1 MVRIAVQVTSGAARF
16 SVAVQ
21 ADSIERALEI
31 VKRQNPRGVLRRG
44 ARRDVR
50 ARRAGEDGGV
60 SWPVRDPGPPQ
71 RGVREH
77 SKSFLGERVLRR
89 EVTK

>member
-31 VKRQNPRGVLRRG
+31 VKRQNLG
-44 ARRDVR
+44 RDCEVNFLI
-50 ARRAGEDGGV
+50 
-60 SWPVRDPGPPQ
+60 DPGAFFVAEPAATFGPAD
-71 RGVREH
+71 RG
-77 SKSFLGERVLRR
+77 S
-89 EVTK
+89 TAA